1 MCFAGYISGKRY
13 AERWI
18 NMKKA
23 KIVLIFSLLVLISL
37 LVVFIVT
44 RPTEENEAEPKPV
57 SKLEQYQAGL
67 KDK

>member
-1 MCFAGYISGKRY
+1 MKKR
-13 AERWI
+13 I
-18 NMKKA
+18 IKGGIHLKKA
-23 KIVLIFSLLVLISL
+23 KIVLIFSLLILISL

-44 RPTEENEAEPKPV
+44 RPSDETEAEPKAV

>member
-1 MCFAGYISGKRY
+1 
-13 AERWI
+13 
-18 NMKKA
+18 MKKA

-44 RPTEENEAEPKPV
+44 RPVEENDAEPKPV

>member
-1 MCFAGYISGKRY
+1 
-13 AERWI
+13 
-18 NMKKA
+18 MKKA
-23 KIVLIFSLLVLISL
+23 KIVLIFSLLILISL

-44 RPTEENEAEPKPV
+44 RPSDENEAEPKAV